1 MFSFS
6 LAILPKSEGFLPV
19 VKLMGSQASSDYQLI
34 FDFCCW
40 HRATVRLLYLHHVRL
55 LLPFALGN
63 PNPLRDAGPPIAL
76 RTCPWVSTITS
87 YTEYCCVLARCSSGL
102 SPCSF
107 SSFSILQKC
116 WMNYDFTRFK
126 LVVKSENRFK

>member
-1 MFSFS
+1 
-6 LAILPKSEGFLPV
+6 
-19 VKLMGSQASSDYQLI
+19 MGSQASSDYQLI

-40 HRATVRLLYLHHVRL
+40 HRATVRLLYLHHVHL

-63 PNPLRDAGPPIAL
+63 PNPLRDAGPLIAL
-76 RTCPWVSTITS
+76 RACPWVSTITS
-87 YTEYCCVLARCSSGL
+87 YTEYCCVLGPNPNLGL

-107 SSFSILQKC
+107 SSFSISQKC
-116 WMNYDFTRFK
+116 WTSYDFTK